1 MLSHSHQKKIQVK
14 KTTFYF
20 DYSENGIEFYKSE
33 IDELLMIYTD
43 KAEYRIYDKDR
54 NIKYIID
61 YSNSKTF
68 SEKNYYNN
76 ELTYENIYYKESKK
90 LKCLNKQNLFGNICT
105 TYKYRDKLKEI
116 IKYKDYKIFELYN
129 RNNKF
134 IEYKSKNIELL
145 NEGYVYIL
153 SNNLFN
159 GFKIGMTKN
168 KPEKRIK
175 NLNTSVPVDYE
186 LEYYMYFNDRKKAER
201 EIQTKLDNIKREF
214 YSNNLEEIKEVF
226 TEIKWEFE
234 SKYYSD
240 TSKLTY

>member
-68 SEKNYYNN
+68 SEKNYYND

-90 LKCLNKQNLFGNICT
+90 LKYLNKYNSFGNICT

-134 IEYKSKNIELL
+134 IEYKSK
-145 NEGYVYIL
+145 
-153 SNNLFN
+153 NLFN

-201 EIQTKLDNIKREF
+201 EIQSKLDNIKREF
-214 YSNNLEEIKEVF
+214 YSNNLEEIKKVF
-226 TEIKWEFE
+226 AQVKWEFE
-234 SKYYSD
+234 SKFYAD
-240 TSKLTY
+240 I

>member
-1 MLSHSHQKKIQVK
+1 MLSHLLPKKIQVK

-20 DYSENGIEFYKSE
+20 DYSENNIQFYKSE

>member
-1 MLSHSHQKKIQVK
+1 MINHLYHKQKINIKNTI
-14 KTTFYF
+14 FYF
-20 DYSENGIEFYKSE
+20 DYEENSIQFYKNE
-33 IDELLMIYTD
+33 FDELLMIYTNNS
-43 KAEYRIYDKDR
+43 EYRIYDKDR
-54 NIKYIID
+54 KIKYIID

-68 SEKNYYNN
+68 SEKNYYND

-90 LKCLNKQNLFGNICT
+90 LKYLNKYNSFGNICT

-116 IKYKDYKIFELYN
+116 IKYKDCKIFELYN

-134 IEYKSKNIELL
+134 IEYKLKNIELL

-201 EIQTKLDNIKREF
+201 EIQSKLDNIKREF
-214 YSNNLEEIKEVF
+214 YSNNLEEIKKVF
-226 TEIKWEFE
+226 AQVKWEFE
-234 SKYYSD
+234 SKFYAD
-240 TSKLTY
+240 I

>member
-76 ELTYENIYYKESKK
+76 ELTYENIYYHLYLS
-90 LKCLNKQNLFGNICT
+90 
-105 TYKYRDKLKEI
+105 
-116 IKYKDYKIFELYN
+116 IKYFA
-129 RNNKF
+129 
-134 IEYKSKNIELL
+134 
-145 NEGYVYIL
+145 YI
-153 SNNLFN
+153 
-159 GFKIGMTKN
+159 
-168 KPEKRIK
+168 
-175 NLNTSVPVDYE
+175 
-186 LEYYMYFNDRKKAER
+186 
-201 EIQTKLDNIKREF
+201 
-214 YSNNLEEIKEVF
+214 
-226 TEIKWEFE
+226 
-234 SKYYSD
+234 
-240 TSKLTY
+240 

>member
-1 MLSHSHQKKIQVK
+1 MLSHLLPKKIQV

-90 LKCLNKQNLFGNICT
+90 LKCLNKYNLFGNICT

-116 IKYKDYKIFELYN
+116 IKYKDYKIFELYD

>member
-1 MLSHSHQKKIQVK
+1 MLTHSHQKKIQVK
-14 KTTFYF
+14 NTTFYF

-134 IEYKSKNIELL
+134 IEYKSKN
-145 NEGYVYIL
+145 
-153 SNNLFN
+153 LFN

>member
-1 MLSHSHQKKIQVK
+1 MINHPLHNKKIK
-14 KTTFYF
+14 IKNTTFYF
-20 DYSENGIEFYKSE
+20 DYEENSIQFYKSE
-33 IDELLMIYTD
+33 IDELLMIYPNIS
-43 KAEYRIYDKDR
+43 EYRIYDKDK

-90 LKCLNKQNLFGNICT
+90 LKCLNKYNLFGNICT

-168 KPEKRIK
+168 KPGKRIK

-201 EIQTKLDNIKREF
+201 EIQSKLDNIKREF
-214 YSNNLEEIKEVF
+214 YSNNLEEIKKVF
-226 TEIKWEFE
+226 AQVKWEFE
-234 SKYYSD
+234 SKFYAD
-240 TSKLTY
+240 I